1 MGSDREMQLR
11 LDAIGVR
18 EGIEGRKPPIG
29 HGKLS
34 KQASV
39 DDLSYGVKAALG
51 MNQHAG
57 VIRRHVE
64 ETPGFN
70 NLKPVFMSAAE
81 SPVMGLSIFEV
92 RRVLHRNMEEFI
104 RVRMKNGTIVE

>member
-1 MGSDREMQLR
+1 MQLR

-18 EGIEGRKPPIG
+18 EGIEDRKPHIG

-39 DDLSYGVKAALG
+39 DDLNYGVNAALG

-70 NLKPVFMSAAE
+70 NLNPVFIRAAK
-81 SPVMGLSIFEV
+81 STVMRLSLFQA
-92 RRVLHRNMEEFI
+92 
-104 RVRMKNGTIVE
+104 